1 MIVRDTWGD
10 SEFTG
15 NHDVPEDLPA
25 QVIHKL
31 TDLGL
36 SLATCES
43 LTGGALG
50 AALCSVA
57 GASKVYRGGL
67 ITYASDLK
75 TSLAGVDADWIQ
87 TNGVINGETASQMAL
102 GAAKQ
107 CGSATAISTTGV
119 AGPDGQDGHQP
130 GEVWVGVVIAGQ
142 VFTKQFCFV
151 GGRESVRRQTVQ
163 ASLWYFLQLIWE
175 QKQFS

>member
-1 MIVRDTWGD
+1 MTTCDT
-10 SEFTG
+10 SEDCDFSE
-15 NHDVPEDLPA
+15 NHDISEDLSA

-31 TDLGL
+31 TDSGL
-36 SLATCES
+36 TLATCES

-75 TSLAGVDADWIQ
+75 TSLAGVDADWIK
-87 TNGVINGETASQMAL
+87 TNGVINGETARQMAL

-107 CGSATAISTTGV
+107 CQSVTAISTTGV
-119 AGPDGQDGHQP
+119 AGPDGQDGHLP
-130 GEVWVGVVIAGQ
+130 GEVWVGVMISDR
-142 VFTKQFCFV
+142 VFSKQFHFE
-151 GGRESVRRQTVQ
+151 GGRELIRQQTVK
-163 ASLWYFLQLIWE
+163 ASLNYFLQLIGE